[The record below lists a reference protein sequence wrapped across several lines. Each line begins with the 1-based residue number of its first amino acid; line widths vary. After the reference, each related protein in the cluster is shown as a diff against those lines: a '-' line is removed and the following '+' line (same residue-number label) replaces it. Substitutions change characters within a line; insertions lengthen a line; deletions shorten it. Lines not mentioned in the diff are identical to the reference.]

1 MSTGSED
8 IRDIKGTY
16 LGELIDY
23 KPEHSIADFWAL
35 VCCGWDL
42 HHPYDGWSGYVA
54 IPIFAN
60 QATCEMYFGDLPA
73 TLAEYE
79 NIPEHLI
86 QRSVSK
92 ESAYDQL
99 CAYIYSVSKCPVL
112 ISANA
117 DTWAKRIMKDADQHS
132 ASTPREFDHLCVRNL
147 YSLVRAEDIIS
158 RSGSKLSDA
167 LSGAK
172 PLAKRFGL
180 HAIADALNV
189 TAECCSTKAKHRA
202 QLLAEVSRKL
212 LLTDYP
218 LQ

>member
-16 LGELIDY
+16 LGELLDY
-23 KPEHSIADFWAL
+23 KPEHSITDFWAL

-54 IPIFAN
+54 IPIFTD
-60 QATCEMYFGDLPA
+60 QAACEMYFGDLPA

-99 CAYIYSVSKCPVL
+99 CSYVCAISKHPVF

-117 DTWAKRIMKDADQHS
+117 DTWAKKIVTEADLHS
-132 ASTPREFDHLCVRNL
+132 AAPPREFIHICVRNL
-147 YSLVRAEDIIS
+147 YSLVNSEDIID
-158 RSGSKLSDA
+158 RSGDKLSDA
-167 LSGAK
+167 LSSAK

-189 TAECCSTKAKHRA
+189 TADCCSTKAAHRA
-202 QLLAEVSRKL
+202 QLLAKVAQEL
-212 LLTDYP
+212 LLRDYP